1 MAVVGKVGTYAQ
13 VQPIQGPD
21 FGGMVKEQFD
31 KLDAER
37 KAKAA
42 AKAKAEMDKQEELDK
57 MSLGSKKVSNITEY
71 ETQTNKALNDLKQ
84 EYLDANS
91 RGDMQGMKKAKDQLG
106 TLNYAIDFTN
116 KKSEQ
121 IEKNRENLN
130 QPYYN
135 QFWQITNSIN
145 ELKIDRKYDTEN
157 KEHRITIYEDEE
169 KTKPIVVDKTVPEI
183 LKAYEIP
190 PKYNFDM
197 LTKTVENFTKTYKP
211 DFLETMINSGNFY
224 GTKGVETIL
233 NDERIESEIR
243 SKAKQMSSDVG
254 AKAFYASEKG
264 ISLFDFYKM
273 DEKQNKDAE
282 DYFYNELKRGYR
294 DKIETSI
301 SQKRSGSGKDDL
313 AVGTPTLW
321 ESGSISLEKPETLP
335 GRQPAKTT
343 ALTTGKTKSMTI
355 ASPTGKTLL
364 VGSMPLDRVIHD
376 AGTGR
381 MYIGLSY
388 NESGG
393 QSMSSDGSGARESV
407 SNKLTKWYP
416 QDSTEFN
423 AFKTV
428 YNSAFKTN
436 LQTIEDFKNTLF
448 VDRGL

>member
-31 KLDAER
+31 KLDAEK

-42 AKAKAEMDKQEELDK
+42 AKAKADKEKQDRIDKLGPYGDQETLNINAFNVKRLEALEAKKERYRQLKEAGKINEAEAMKDDLATEGNAVK
-57 MSLGSKKVSNITEY
+57 QANAILKEIFDNESKYDPTYVS
-71 ETQTNKALNDLKQ
+71 
-84 EYLDANS
+84 
-91 RGDMQGMKKAKDQLG
+91 RAKDLITSLNSANIDLVDKG
-106 TLNYAIDFTN
+106 NGDYRYTLYADPEKTVVLEKDITAAGFLNKIRIPYVYDPTKEAKLFASTFKLDEIEKEINTSGKIGVVKAIDLMNNPRVLSRISTRAEDLTKDDRAMAHFGTTIDKFETRAN
-116 KKSEQ
+116 AYTKEEKEAAKAYF
-121 IEKNRENLN
+121 EKN
-130 QPYYN
+130 
-135 QFWQITNSIN
+135 F
-145 ELKIDRKYDTEN
+145 
-157 KEHRITIYEDEE
+157 
-169 KTKPIVVDKTVPEI
+169 
-183 LKAYEIP
+183 
-190 PKYNFDM
+190 
-197 LTKTVENFTKTYKP
+197 
-211 DFLETMINSGNFY
+211 
-224 GTKGVETIL
+224 
-233 NDERIESEIR
+233 
-243 SKAKQMSSDVG
+243 
-254 AKAFYASEKG
+254 
-264 ISLFDFYKM
+264 
-273 DEKQNKDAE
+273 KDA
-282 DYFYNELKRGYR
+282 YANEVNM
-294 DKIETSI
+294 SI
-301 SQKRSGSGKDDL
+301 SQKRGGGKDGL
-313 AVGTPTLW
+313 TAGTPTLW

-364 VGSMPLDRVIHD
+364 VGSMPLDRVIYD
-376 AGTGR
+376 SGTGR

-428 YNSAFKTN
+428 YNSAFKTD
-436 LQTIEDFKNTLF
+436 LQTIDDFKKALF